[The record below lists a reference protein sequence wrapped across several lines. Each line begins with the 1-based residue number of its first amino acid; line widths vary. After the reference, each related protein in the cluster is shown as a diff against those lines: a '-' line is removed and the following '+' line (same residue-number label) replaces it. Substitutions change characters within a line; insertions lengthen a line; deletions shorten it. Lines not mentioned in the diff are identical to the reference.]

1 MDSVKD
7 ILLMVTGAVRFLLL
21 VYIIIS
27 FLFALD
33 ILNRRQQFVVMIYS
47 GLDQVFTPL
56 LDPIRR
62 LLPSTGGLDFSPLLL
77 FLALYA
83 IDIVV
88 VNNL

>member
-1 MDSVKD
+1 MDSLKD
-7 ILLMVTGAVRFLLL
+7 IVLMVTGAVRFLLL

-47 GLDQVFTPL
+47 GLDQVFTPV

-62 LLPSTGGLDFSPLLL
+62 LLPSAGGLDFSPLLL

-88 VNNL
+88 INNL